1 MSSQTQTH
9 LFYTC
14 PLYEMIEDIVIGL
27 LAGLLV
33 IHGSFYGAYSKQ
45 RQKLNDILNHI
56 HAYRPEDKESPR
68 GFKEAESDLLQLSGE
83 VDKKVSNTSYAI
95 FISVVCL
102 GASIFLVG
110 LNIMSGVPSPGW
122 MLMPLLSAPA
132 FSAFILLWNR
142 PSWISR
148 LRWWLGLSILIII
161 LIPSFIMPTI
171 ILPLIIPAQIS
182 PDTVNEE
189 IQSGDMIDVGMS
201 IGVFAI
207 ISGLM
212 VIVAGGIVLRLLY
225 VDSEYK
231 KRIDVIDEE
240 RDSPT
245 RSTQTAQGNSGQSTG
260 DSTNNAHEKRS
271 GSLSN
276 TYMELGN
283 IRGKMEANRHGIII
297 DGICMVMIC
306 IVGFATAL
314 GYSPNLLVSAV
325 VAFACFLCAII
336 PLQYYIRSTFWS
348 ES

>member
-33 IHGSFYGAYSKQ
+33 IHCLFYGAYSKQ

-56 HAYRPEDKESPR
+56 HEYRPEDKESPR

-83 VDKKVSNTSYAI
+83 MGEKVSNTSYAI

-102 GASIFLVG
+102 GASIFLVV
-110 LNIMSGVPSPGW
+110 LNIMYGVPSPGW
-122 MLMPLLSAPA
+122 MLMPLLPAPA
-132 FSAFILLWNR
+132 FSVFILLRNR

-161 LIPSFIMPTI
+161 LIPSFTT
-171 ILPLIIPAQIS
+171 LPLIIPAQII

-225 VDSEYK
+225 VDSEYR

-240 RDSPT
+240 RDKERNAPAH
-245 RSTQTAQGNSGQSTG
+245 STQPAQGNSGQSTG
-260 DSTNNAHEKRS
+260 GSTNNAHEKRS

-314 GYSPNLLVSAV
+314 GYSPDLLVSAV